1 MSSTVS
7 VISSRKLHAVEK
19 VLVLDGVP
27 YSFSIQPLNE
37 KFKIL
42 AAYCFRKKSNMSNSY
57 SKQFLIVFNAMSC
70 VSKDVD
76 VD

>member
-27 YSFSIQPLNE
+27 FSFSIQPLNE
-37 KFKIL
+37 KFKIFE
-42 AAYCFRKKSNMSNSY
+42 YG
-57 SKQFLIVFNAMSC
+57 IVGVGKVTFGYNR
-70 VSKDVD
+70 D
-76 VD
+76 

>member
-27 YSFSIQPLNE
+27 SSFGIQPLSE
-37 KFKIL
+37 KFKIFE
-42 AAYCFRKKSNMSNSY
+42 CG
-57 SKQFLIVFNAMSC
+57 IVGVGKVTFGYNR
-70 VSKDVD
+70 D
-76 VD
+76 